1 MGSSSEDKVMKTEGK
16 LAVIIG
22 VVLAAILAA
31 FFVFKGQPATTPGV
45 ALSNPTGN
53 TLTPDTSATGMSREV
68 EVVTPAAAL
77 VPPTTA
83 PTTLPMTPLVPADS
97 ITEPPSVTVGPGATT
112 QASTPSTQPSL
123 GTVTPPTP
131 APRTGGSV
139 DWNALLAGASTTAPG
154 GATGPNVPSVGPRTS
169 GVSPGSTL
177 PPVTPSLSTPA
188 NSTTYTV
195 KPGDSF
201 SKISATVYGSP
212 NFWAKIAQ
220 ANPNVSSS
228 KLRVGQVLIIPAESD
243 VKALTATPAPS
254 RTEGVTG
261 STLVKDPSREY
272 RVQSG
277 DSLHKISQRL
287 YGSANRWEEIYDANK
302 DVIGSSPTKLK
313 IGMVL
318 KLPAPPTATPAV
330 GSSTRP

>member
-1 MGSSSEDKVMKTEGK
+1 MKTEGK

-31 FFVFKGQPATTPGV
+31 FFVFKGPPATTPGV
-45 ALSNPTGN
+45 ALTGQGGK
-53 TLTPDTSATGMSREV
+53 TTVPDTDITEPRRTIEMA
-68 EVVTPAAAL
+68 TPAGAL

-97 ITEPPSVTVGPGATT
+97 ITETPSVTVGPGATT
-112 QASTPSTQPSL
+112 QASTPTTQPSL
-123 GTVTPPTP
+123 GMVTPPTP
-131 APRTGGSV
+131 TPAPAPAPGTRTGGSV

-201 SKISATVYGSP
+201 SKISAAVYGSP

-228 KLRVGQVLIIPAESD
+228 KLRVGQVLVIPAESE

-261 STLVKDPSREY
+261 STLVKDPTREY